1 MSYFCINNSVT
12 INIKKQLFGN
22 YFKKGVLYQRQK
34 TARIVHFLYANNS
47 PAPLKMK
54 YNEVVV
60 QLFFF
65 LFYRIRHGLWIFERR
80 NGGTKNQLKQWKSKK
95 IEIHH
100 TEDKHGNWYHTAG
113 VKTWYAVMHWTKPSK
128 SPRLCM
134 EAGEVKCNGL
144 PIILYF
150 PARATIFRHNT
161 FFVCAHQD
169 MAFILYVMI

>member
-1 MSYFCINNSVT
+1 MYYIKDKKRLALFISCMPI
-12 INIKKQLFGN
+12 IHQHHLRWNITRWLSN
-22 YFKKGVLYQRQK
+22 YFSFCFTESDIVFESWKKKWWYQK
-34 TARIVHFLYANNS
+34 PV
-47 PAPLKMK
+47 
-54 YNEVVV
+54 
-60 QLFFF
+60 
-65 LFYRIRHGLWIFERR
+65 
-80 NGGTKNQLKQWKSKK
+80 KQWKSKK

-113 VKTWYAVMHWTKPSK
+113 VKTWLAVMHWTKPSK
-128 SPRLCM
+128 SPCLCM
-134 EAGEVKCNGL
+134 ETGEVKCNGL